1 MPTSKIRDFGQ
12 NSGSFNYRQ
21 NQNYQLL
28 IIDPAVEDYQILLDG
43 ISPHTFVHI
52 LDKNRDGIE
61 QITEILQ
68 KAPLSKGGW
77 GDSSLHLITHG
88 SPGTLYLGNSTLEL
102 SNIEQYRHQLQQ
114 WGIAHLYIYGCK
126 VAAGDAGAEFLTK
139 LHQITQAEIYA
150 NSHLTGNP
158 VLGGTWKLQQI
169 LPCPPAPLPPCPS
182 APLLPCSPALF
193 SPETL
198 ATYPG
203 LLLEPEYEW
212 AKNFEDFS
220 GVGLP
225 EYSIAVDNSGNI
237 YTTGYFRDTV
247 DFDPGAGT
255 FNLTSAG
262 SDDTF
267 ISKLNADGTF
277 AWAKSFENSSWDHGK
292 SIVIDNSGNIY
303 TTGYFQGTA
312 DFDLGAGT
320 FNLTSAGNANTFISK
335 LNADGTF
342 AWAKNFGNTYSDS
355 SSTIAVDSSGNVY
368 TTGFFSGT
376 ADFDPGSGTF
386 NLTSSAEWADNFISK
401 LNADGT
407 FAWAKSF
414 SINSNNYEAV
424 HSIAVDDSGNV
435 YTTGDFQGTT
445 DFDPGPG
452 TFNLTPVGDNDAF
465 ISKLNADGTFAWAKN
480 LGGSGGDYGY
490 SIAVDNSDN
499 VYTAGSFGGTVD
511 FDPGPGAANLTSAG
525 KDDIFISK
533 LNADGTFAWSKSFG
547 GSSWDFGSSVDID
560 SSGNIYTT
568 GYFSGTADFDP
579 GPGTFNLTSAGNANP
594 FISKLNPDGTFA
606 WAKNL
611 EGSGNNPS
619 ENFGFSIDIDNS
631 DNVYTTGYFQ
641 GTVDFDPGTGTANLT
656 STSGY
661 AGYYDVFISKL
672 TPGVAPT
679 VTLNSTAT
687 ATVNGLFTVTATFS
701 EDVIG
706 FDISD
711 ITIDN
716 GTAGNFTIVDAKTY
730 TFDIT
735 PTTDGQVTV
744 DIAAAQATDNAGNDN
759 IAATPLTRTAAL
771 NSSWTKSLGGSSGD
785 FGKSIAVDNSGNVY
799 TIGSF
804 YGTADFDP
812 GAGTTNL
819 TASGQDDI
827 FISKLN
833 ADGTFAWAQNLGNIW
848 GDSGYSVA
856 IDNSGNIY
864 TTGSFWGK
872 VDFDPG
878 VGTFNLTATGQKDT
892 FISKLNADGTFA
904 WAKSLG
910 GSGSDIG
917 KSIAVDDSDNVYT
930 TGTFQGTA
938 DFNPGTGT
946 FNLTAAG
953 SDDTFISKLNAD
965 GTFAWAKNLGGSG
978 SDSGNS
984 IAVDNSGNVYTTGTF
999 QGTADFNP
1007 GVGTTNLT
1015 SAGGNDTF
1023 ISKLNADGTFGWA
1036 KNLGSSGDDSGRDIA
1051 VDITGNVY
1059 TTGGFRGTVDFDPG
1073 VGTDNLTS
1081 AAGSDDIFIS
1091 KLNADGT
1098 FGWAKSFSG
1107 SLGDYG
1113 NSIDVDITGNVYTT
1127 GQFQSKVDFD
1137 PGVGTFN
1144 LTSAGG
1150 FDHFISKLNAD
1161 GTFAWAESFEG
1172 VSGNIGNSIAVDSG
1186 GTIYTTGQFKGTVDF
1201 DPGVGTDNLTAAG
1214 DWDVF
1219 ISKLDPTG
1227 IL

>member
-1 MPTSKIRDFGQ
+1 M
-12 NSGSFNYRQ
+12 
-21 NQNYQLL
+21 
-28 IIDPAVEDYQILLDG
+28 
-43 ISPHTFVHI
+43 
-52 LDKNRDGIE
+52 
-61 QITEILQ
+61 
-68 KAPLSKGGW
+68 
-77 GDSSLHLITHG
+77 
-88 SPGTLYLGNSTLEL
+88 
-102 SNIEQYRHQLQQ
+102 
-114 WGIAHLYIYGCK
+114 
-126 VAAGDAGAEFLTK
+126 
-139 LHQITQAEIYA
+139 
-150 NSHLTGNP
+150 
-158 VLGGTWKLQQI
+158 
-169 LPCPPAPLPPCPS
+169 
-182 APLLPCSPALF
+182 
-193 SPETL
+193 
-198 ATYPG
+198 
-203 LLLEPEYEW
+203 
-212 AKNFEDFS
+212 
-220 GVGLP
+220 
-225 EYSIAVDNSGNI
+225 
-237 YTTGYFRDTV
+237 
-247 DFDPGAGT
+247 
-255 FNLTSAG
+255 
-262 SDDTF
+262 
-267 ISKLNADGTF
+267 NADGTF

-917 KSIAVDDSDNVYT
+917 KSIAVDDSGNVYT